1 MVDFMKVLAALN
13 PDLARAPAPSPEKV
27 PIRALRQRLG
37 LSLEGF
43 ARRYGFPPG
52 TVRHW
57 EEGRRQP
64 DAAACAYLTVISR
77 DPKRIAAIFAGATRE
92 TLVQHTMRELAA
104 ALDKADCED
113 PADEDDEDEELD
125 EEEEGEAAAS
135 MPARRSPAHSPAPA
149 PAPPASPAAPA
160 ASRNPDR

>member
-13 PDLARAPAPSPEKV
+13 PDLARAPAPAAEKV

-92 TLVQHTMRELAA
+92 TLVQLTMRELAT
-104 ALDKADCED
+104 ALDKADRED
-113 PADEDDEDEELD
+113 PADGDEEEEL
-125 EEEEGEAAAS
+125 EEEEGEAAAAT
-135 MPARRSPAHSPAPA
+135 PDRRSPTQFPAPT